1 MADKKNIRKVTFTA
15 VPGKTNP
22 VKKEETSKSSKKSS
36 ETPEV
41 SDEAVADLFGE
52 MMGTKKPKKRPM
64 LHFADAGLIMPPW
77 ALVTIELDTMF
88 VERPKAGFKYG
99 IVINR
104 GMESSPGNPVGEK
117 SVWYDTP
124 ELAKS
129 KLDVIM
135 EQMKALNYEFTTL

>member
-1 MADKKNIRKVTFTA
+1 MADKKTPRKVTYTA
-15 VPGKTNP
+15 VPGNSTP
-22 VKKEETSKSSKKSS
+22 IKKEETSKGKKAP

-52 MMGTKKPKKRPM
+52 MLGTKKPKKRPM
-64 LHFADAGLIMPPW
+64 LYFADAGLVMPPW

-124 ELAKS
+124 ELAQS
-129 KLDVIM
+129 KLELIM
-135 EQMKALNYEFTTL
+135 EQMKTLNYEFTTL